1 MRGARLRGKA
11 LEPPLFSAGS
21 LLCCL
26 LVERPISSSS
36 SHQLGDLL
44 VIGSCVKG
52 RSPGVSSHGLEREF
66 FFLEGSATGSGRAT
80 SKKESGRESFFRSD
94 WSLFFLE
101 SEGRRCRSTFFHFFR
116 REKRGQAT
124 QLSLPLSLLSLLLLL
139 LAERTH
145 TSTRIT
151 TMASAVRSKATALA
165 SAATKAASPAI
176 ESATKHFNKLIADNA
191 QYVVKDKDAADKLAK
206 QLVFTKLAR

>member
-1 MRGARLRGKA
+1 VRGARLRGKA

-66 FFLEGSATGSGRAT
+66 FFLGR
-80 SKKESGRESFFRSD
+80 KRDRERARNFQERERKGE
-94 WSLFFLE
+94 LF
-101 SEGRRCRSTFFHFFR
+101 
-116 REKRGQAT
+116 
-124 QLSLPLSLLSLLLLL
+124 
-139 LAERTH
+139 
-145 TSTRIT
+145 
-151 TMASAVRSKATALA
+151 
-165 SAATKAASPAI
+165 
-176 ESATKHFNKLIADNA
+176 
-191 QYVVKDKDAADKLAK
+191 
-206 QLVFTKLAR
+206 